1 MKSGWQLTVP
11 QGGRAGSIQQ
21 LGMGVEVLQAL
32 RDRRVVVQG
41 EQGDVVG
48 NGISPAPEDHQ
59 QLLPRYHGGETSENC
74 KELQEKGHDVF
85 VFLNSQLC
93 TGSAFYLIRAIQTS
107 DYGVHT

>member
-11 QGGRAGSIQQ
+11 QGGRAGSIQP

-32 RDRRVVVQG
+32 RDRRVAVQG
-41 EQGDVVG
+41 EQGDVG
-48 NGISPAPEDHQ
+48 KGISQDHQ

-74 KELQEKGHDVF
+74 KELQEGGHDVF